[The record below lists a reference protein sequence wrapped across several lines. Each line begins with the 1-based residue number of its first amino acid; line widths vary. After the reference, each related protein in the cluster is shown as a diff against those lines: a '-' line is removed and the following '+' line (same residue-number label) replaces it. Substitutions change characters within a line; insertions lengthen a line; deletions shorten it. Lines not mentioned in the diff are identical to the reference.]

1 MVTGLFFIFFG
12 VLILLYPQLLVA
24 LIAGV
29 FVLFW
34 IGMMATAWQFRR
46 LKRPWQS
53 RFVNWIIRY

>member
-1 MVTGLFFIFFG
+1 MITGLFFIFFG

-29 FVLFW
+29 FVLFG

-46 LKRPWQS
+46 LKRPSQS
-53 RFVNWIIRY
+53 RLVNWIIRY